1 MAAAREAL
9 PGGPAES
16 VLEAVLERV
25 TYANEETGYTIARV
39 ASDRSGSDLLT
50 VVGPL
55 LGAQVGESLRLTGR
69 WTSHPRYGRQF
80 EVRSYSTVLPATIQG
95 IQRYL
100 GSGLIKGIGPVMAE
114 RMVEHFGT
122 DILRIIDEE
131 VQRLVEVPGVGPKRT
146 GMVAAA
152 WTEQKAI
159 KDVMVFL
166 QSVGVST
173 SLAVRIYK
181 QYRDGAVDVVRSEPY
196 RLAADV
202 WGIGFKTADTIA
214 RAVGIPHDSP
224 ERMKAG
230 LQYTLSEAADDG
242 HCFLPAPNLLTEAAK
257 ILDVAREMI
266 SPCLDELVA
275 DEGVVHEAVS
285 LGDQEVPAVYLVPF
299 HRAERSLASGL
310 LDLLR
315 AGEDRMAAFQQTDW
329 GRVLVW
335 LHERTGADLAQEQ
348 QEAVRLALT
357 RRVAVL
363 TGGPGCGKSFT
374 VRSIVEVARAKNMK
388 IVLTAPTG
396 RAAKRLAEL
405 TGHEAATVHRLLQ
418 LQPGGDPKYGKDNP
432 LDADLVVA
440 DESSMMDLI
449 LANKLVR
456 AIPRGAHLL
465 LVGDVDQLPSVGAG
479 EVLRDLLAATE
490 VIPRVRLTKIFR
502 QAQESGIVVNAHRV
516 NAGLPPQ
523 LRGFPDFYWFTCD
536 DPEETAAL
544 TTDIVASRIPRRFGM
559 DPRRDI
565 QVLAPMHRGPAGA
578 GSLNVLLQQRLTPH
592 REGQSERRYGGR
604 VFRVGDKVTQL
615 RNNYDK
621 GAAGIFNGTVGV
633 VAGMSLEDGK
643 LTVLTDEDESVD
655 YGFDELDELA
665 HAYAATIHRSQGS
678 EYPAVVIP
686 LTTGSWMML
695 RRNLLY
701 TAITR
706 AKKLV
711 VLVGSRR
718 ALAAA
723 VRTPGAGRRH
733 TGLTHRLEARLPG

>member
-1 MAAAREAL
+1 
-9 PGGPAES
+9 
-16 VLEAVLERV
+16 
-25 TYANEETGYTIARV
+25 
-39 ASDRSGSDLLT
+39 
-50 VVGPL
+50 
-55 LGAQVGESLRLTGR
+55 
-69 WTSHPRYGRQF
+69 
-80 EVRSYSTVLPATIQG
+80 
-95 IQRYL
+95 
-100 GSGLIKGIGPVMAE
+100 MAE

-275 DEGVVHEAVS
+275 DDGVVHEAVL

-299 HRAERSLASGL
+299 HRAERALASGL

-315 AGEDRMAAFQQTDW
+315 AGEDRMSAFQQTDW
-329 GRVLVW
+329 GRVLAW
-335 LHERTGADLAQEQ
+335 LRERTGADLAQEQ

-374 VRSIVEVARAKNMK
+374 VRSIVEVARARNMK

-490 VIPRVRLTKIFR
+490 VVPRVRLTKIFR

-516 NAGLPPQ
+516 NAGSPPR

-592 REGQSERRYGGR
+592 REGQPERRYGGR

>member
-1 MAAAREAL
+1 M
-9 PGGPAES
+9 S
-16 VLEAVLERV
+16 
-25 TYANEETGYTIARV
+25 
-39 ASDRSGSDLLT
+39 
-50 VVGPL
+50 
-55 LGAQVGESLRLTGR
+55 
-69 WTSHPRYGRQF
+69 
-80 EVRSYSTVLPATIQG
+80 
-95 IQRYL
+95 
-100 GSGLIKGIGPVMAE
+100 
-114 RMVEHFGT
+114 
-122 DILRIIDEE
+122 
-131 VQRLVEVPGVGPKRT
+131 
-146 GMVAAA
+146 
-152 WTEQKAI
+152 
-159 KDVMVFL
+159 
-166 QSVGVST
+166 
-173 SLAVRIYK
+173 
-181 QYRDGAVDVVRSEPY
+181 
-196 RLAADV
+196 
-202 WGIGFKTADTIA
+202 
-214 RAVGIPHDSP
+214 
-224 ERMKAG
+224 
-230 LQYTLSEAADDG
+230 
-242 HCFLPAPNLLTEAAK
+242 
-257 ILDVAREMI
+257 
-266 SPCLDELVA
+266 
-275 DEGVVHEAVS
+275 
-285 LGDQEVPAVYLVPF
+285 
-299 HRAERSLASGL
+299 
-310 LDLLR
+310 
-315 AGEDRMAAFQQTDW
+315 AFQQTDW
-329 GRVLVW
+329 GRVLAW
-335 LHERTGADLAQEQ
+335 LRERTGADLAQEQ

-374 VRSIVEVARAKNMK
+374 VRSIVEVARARNMK

-490 VIPRVRLTKIFR
+490 VVPRVRLTKIFR

-516 NAGLPPQ
+516 NAGSPPR

-592 REGQSERRYGGR
+592 REGQPERRYGGR